1 LANTA
6 AIERIL
12 FRRRF
17 EPVDTVRACGLTSF
31 VTYHVSKLS
40 LVANSG
46 STRFC
51 YGQNL
56 LGIVQARP
64 ALGVG
69 VGLHTAPLM
78 FVTIVAESGM
88 LGLITFQGFC
98 QHDIRANG
106 GSDSFEPGW
115 ESTVG
120 ISLLTGG
127 ITLVTTQLFTQPIGS
142 LQQPWFWVALA
153 MPLACVDTSE

>member
-1 LANTA
+1 
-6 AIERIL
+6 
-12 FRRRF
+12 
-17 EPVDTVRACGLTSF
+17 
-31 VTYHVSKLS
+31 
-40 LVANSG
+40 
-46 STRFC
+46 
-51 YGQNL
+51 
-56 LGIVQARP
+56 
-64 ALGVG
+64 
-69 VGLHTAPLM
+69 M